1 MANYLLE
8 FLEYLRY
15 ERGASDNTIT
25 SYENDIE
32 QFYEYL
38 RETQKAVDLLSVDN
52 MDIRGFLAYLA
63 KKGLKKSSAQ
73 RKLASIRSFFK
84 YLYREGTVDKNPA
97 KLVATPKKDKTLPKV
112 LSVDDAI
119 MLVEAPGYSEECELR
134 DHAIL
139 ELFYSSGLRISE
151 LAGLDKI
158 DVEFKAGVARVV
170 GKGNKE
176 RVVPVGEKAL
186 AAIREYIEAA
196 GERAKDVDALFLN
209 NRGGRL
215 GARSI
220 RRVVDKYV
228 KETGLQGKATPHTLR
243 HTFATH
249 LLAGGADLRSIQEM
263 LGHASLSTT
272 QKYTHVNL
280 DKLMEVYDKAH
291 PRAKKGKDKDNG

>member
-1 MANYLLE
+1 MSNYLLE
-8 FLEYLRY
+8 FLEYLRF

-38 RETQKAVDLLSVDN
+38 RETQKSVDLLSVDN
-52 MDIRGFLAYLA
+52 MDIRGFLAFLA

-97 KLVATPKKDKTLPKV
+97 KLVATPRKDKTLPKV
-112 LSVDDAI
+112 LSVDNAI

-134 DHAIL
+134 DRAIL

-151 LAGLDKI
+151 LAGLKKK
-158 DVEFKAGVARVV
+158 DVDFHAGTARVV
-170 GKGNKE
+170 GKGDKE
-176 RVVPVGEKAL
+176 RMVPVGEKAVE
-186 AAIREYIEAA
+186 AMKEYIDVAHGHSKE
-196 GERAKDVDALFLN
+196 VDALFLN
-209 NRGGRL
+209 NRGERL

-228 KETGLQGKATPHTLR
+228 KATGLHGKATPHTLR

-291 PRAKKGKDKDNG
+291 PRAKKDKDK